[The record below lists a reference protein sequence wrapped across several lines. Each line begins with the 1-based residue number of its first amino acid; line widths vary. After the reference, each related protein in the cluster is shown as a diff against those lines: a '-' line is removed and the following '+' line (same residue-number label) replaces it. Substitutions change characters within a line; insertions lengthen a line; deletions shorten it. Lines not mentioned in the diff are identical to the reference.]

1 MNYKIVDIKED
12 KYKHQKAYY
21 QRNKEALAI
30 KEKIYR
36 SKPEVIERNKITRE
50 KYRLNNKEKLK
61 KDKRIY
67 YHNNKEKFVEYRKK
81 YKTNNPKKEIIKQ
94 CLWCSDVL
102 GKGKTKYCN
111 DKCDDKYNTYSQRRG
126 PIWFWRFYTKY
137 KIYKLI
143 YEKIPKYI
151 NHGIKIPFRK
161 VKNIIKKMPKLF
173 VKIKIYFKYNQFYFE
188 KTKICGH
195 WIFYRTKGEKR
206 SVGYIRNF
214 CSNKCQ
220 NIEKQK
226 TIENK
231 KQRNLAAWGT
241 EYRPDAETRRII
253 QNKKS
258 LEWDKKRKAED
269 PSYKLIRRM
278 RLRTKKVLGATYRR
292 KDKKTSIYEKLCVK
306 SGQELRVHIES
317 LWKPGMNWEN
327 YGKQDGWVIDHKTPL
342 KYYKDNF
349 DLVNDIEIQ
358 KKAFGKDNLQPLWW
372 LDNAKKSDKL
382 NYEVE

>member
-1 MNYKIVDIKED
+1 MNLIED

-21 QRNKEALAI
+21 QRNKETLEVKRKIYANKPEV
-30 KEKIYR
+30 KEKKKIYR
-36 SKPEVIERNKITRE
+36 KQ
-50 KYRLNNKEKLK
+50 YRLNNKEKLK
-61 KDKRIY
+61 KDNKIY
-67 YHNNKEKFVEYRKK
+67 YQNNKEKFAKYREKHK
-81 YKTNNPKKEIIKQ
+81 ANNPKKEIIKQ
-94 CLWCSDVL
+94 CLWC
-102 GKGKTKYCN
+102 KQETKNKTCSK
-111 DKCDDKYNTYSQRRG
+111 KCKEKVKRYSKR
-126 PIWFWRFYTKY
+126 PLPLFVWRFYTKY

-151 NHGIKIPFRK
+151 NHSIKIPFRK

-173 VKIKIYFKYNQFYFE
+173 VKIKMYFKYNQFYFE
-188 KTKICGH
+188 KTKVCKH
-195 WIFYRTKGEKR
+195 WVFYRVKGEKR

-226 TIENK
+226 IIENK
-231 KQRNLAAWGT
+231 KQRNLASWGT

-253 QNKKS
+253 KNKKN

-278 RLRTKKVLGATYRR
+278 RLRTKKVLGAAYRR

-317 LWKPGMNWEN
+317 LWQPGMNWKN

-372 LDNAKKSDKL
+372 LDNAKKSAKL